1 MYYCRILTRDEITSV
16 YNSYMKNDFPKDEL
30 KPLSMIVKALD
41 NEQYFCYGIFNDDN
55 LCGYAYFVSLI
66 IGSKQYCL
74 LDYFAVLSNMR
85 DKGIG
90 SEFLQLLHN
99 KLKDIEMI
107 ICESED
113 PAGTTGDELDIRY
126 RRIAFYLRNR
136 FINTGVTASV
146 FGVNYILLELDLDK
160 EHTNDDIRTYYSK
173 LYRSF
178 LTENLYN
185 KFVKVK

>member
-1 MYYCRILTRDEITSV
+1 MSSVLPRQEAGFQEISF
-16 YNSYMKNDFPKDEL
+16 SAAQFHP
-30 KPLSMIVKALD
+30 
-41 NEQYFCYGIFNDDN
+41 
-55 LCGYAYFVSLI
+55 I
-66 IGSKQYCL
+66 IDSKQYCL

-85 DKGIG
+85 HKGIG

-99 KLKDIEMI
+99 ELKDIEMI

-113 PAGTTGDELDIRY
+113 PAGTTGDELDVRQ
-126 RRIAFYLRNR
+126 RRIVFYLRNH

-146 FGVNYILLELDLDK
+146 FGVNYILLEFDLDK
-160 EHTNDDIRTYYSK
+160 EHTNDDIMTYYSK